1 MKKTAAIIF
10 LIATTQL
17 VHAVQPDEILPDA
30 TLEARARTI
39 SRDLRCLVCQ
49 NQSIDDSDADMARD
63 LRILVRDRIKAGD
76 TDQQVMQHIT
86 DRFGNFVRLEPPVN
100 GATLLLWLAP
110 FLVLAVGGVMA
121 ARQLRGTPDTS
132 KEPAIH
138 EMSDEDRKIVS
149 EYLDNK

>member
-1 MKKTAAIIF
+1 MKKFATLIF
-10 LIATTQL
+10 LMLATQL
-17 VHAVQPDEILPDA
+17 AHAVQPDEILPDA

-63 LRILVRDRIKAGD
+63 LRILVRERIKAGD

-100 GATLLLWLAP
+100 GATLVLWLAP
-110 FLVLAVGGVMA
+110 FLVLALGGVMA
-121 ARQLRGTPDTS
+121 ARHLRRTS
-132 KEPAIH
+132 ETSHEPASH
-138 EMSDEDRKIVS
+138 EMSDDDRKIVA
-149 EYLDNK
+149 EYLDQK